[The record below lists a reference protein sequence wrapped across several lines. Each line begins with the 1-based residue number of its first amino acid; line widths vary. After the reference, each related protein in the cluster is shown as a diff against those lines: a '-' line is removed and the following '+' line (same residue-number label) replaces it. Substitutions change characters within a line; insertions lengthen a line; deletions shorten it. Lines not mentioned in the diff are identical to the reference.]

1 MPTQY
6 LSINDDRCESLDV
19 MVANGWEL
27 DAENAQW
34 VKPAD
39 GFVGLLDAQA
49 AWESEMAPHDI
60 ADVEPLAK
68 LHHEMDQK
76 KARYAALW
84 ALYGPG
90 GVWEHDRKALLA
102 SLSQTAR
109 QALLASGL
117 KFTEAMI
124 DESARASEK
133 YMECLATAKQE
144 RTEFET
150 LDLELDQIRHRIR
163 RGDSI
168 QYLASRASRLPQP
181 T

>member
-6 LSINDDRCESLDV
+6 LSINDDRCESLDI

-27 DAENAQW
+27 DAEEAMW
-34 VKPAD
+34 VRAA
-39 GFVGLLDAQA
+39 GEEETN

-109 QALLASGL
+109 HALLASGL

-124 DESARASEK
+124 DESARASGK
-133 YMECLATAKQE
+133 YMECLGTAKKE
-144 RTEFET
+144 RTEFEM